1 MAVCAL
7 CRSSFKREPHRIT
20 LDPAATMLAA
30 SRTVILNYREGTAVL
45 ASSAL
50 FMMGA
55 MSLIWLLG

>member
-1 MAVCAL
+1 M
-7 CRSSFKREPHRIT
+7 SSFKREPHRVA

-30 SRTVILNYREGTAVL
+30 SRTVILNHREGTAVL